1 MKSHF
6 KQTAWLVLFSIAM
19 GFLEAAVVIYLRALY
34 YKQGFQFPLTPME
47 PTLAL
52 TEVLREAATIIMLVG
67 VAVLAGRSASQRF
80 SFFLIAFAVWDIF
93 YYVFLKLLLDWPESL
108 LTWDILFLLPV
119 PWVGPVL
126 TPCLVS
132 LTMILLAMVV
142 FSADQQNL
150 SSRLN
155 LTEWLL
161 ILSGSMVV
169 LLSWTWDY
177 FDFGQGHPVISVEK
191 SLLFF
196 STYTPQD
203 YRWWMFG
210 LGEVFLLCGVAI
222 FFRRTH
228 RRNSESL
235 NGGIDS

>member
-1 MKSHF
+1 MNSHF
-6 KQTAWLVLFSIAM
+6 KQCTWLVLFSIAM

-52 TEVLREAATIIMLVG
+52 TEALRETATVIMLAG
-67 VAVLAGRSASQRF
+67 VAVLAGRSATQRL
-80 SFFLIAFAVWDIF
+80 SFFLVAFALWDIF

-132 LTMILLAMVV
+132 FTMILLGVV
-142 FSADQQNL
+142 LFSADLQNL
-150 SSRLN
+150 PTRIN
-155 LTEWLL
+155 LSEWLL
-161 ILSGSMVV
+161 ILSGSAFV

-177 FDFGQGHPVISVEK
+177 FSFGQEYPIMSVEK
-191 SLLFF
+191 SLFFF
-196 STYTPQD
+196 STYTPQA

-210 LGEVFLLCGVAI
+210 LGEILLLSGIFI
-222 FFRRTH
+222 FFLRTH
-228 RRNSESL
+228 RR
-235 NGGIDS
+235 

>member
-6 KQTAWLVLFSIAM
+6 KQGSWLILFSIAM

-34 YKQGFQFPLTPME
+34 YKEGFDFPLAEMA

-67 VAVLAGRSASQRF
+67 VAILAGQSAYQRF
-80 SFFLIAFAVWDIF
+80 SLFLVAFAVWDIF
-93 YYVFLKLLLDWPESL
+93 YYVFLKVLLDWPESL

-126 TPCLVS
+126 APCLVS
-132 LTMILLAMVV
+132 LTMILLAIIMY
-142 FSADQQNL
+142 DRDLQILKDRINIL
-150 SSRLN
+150 
-155 LTEWLL
+155 EWPL
-161 ILSGSMVV
+161 ILSGSLVV

-177 FDFGQGHPVISVEK
+177 FTMGQGLPLMSVQK

-196 STYTPQD
+196 STYVPQA
-203 YRWWMFG
+203 YNWWVFG
-210 LGEVFLLCGVAI
+210 LGEGLILSGILLFFLRT
-222 FFRRTH
+222 RR
-228 RRNSESL
+228 
-235 NGGIDS
+235 